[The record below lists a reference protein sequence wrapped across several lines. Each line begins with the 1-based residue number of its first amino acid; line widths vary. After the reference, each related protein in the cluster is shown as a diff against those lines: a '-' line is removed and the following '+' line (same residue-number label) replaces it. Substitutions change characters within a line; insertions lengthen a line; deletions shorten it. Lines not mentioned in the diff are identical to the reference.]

1 MRCAQASATVD
12 KTAFRTELKRRE
24 AALTTEE
31 RQSSDVRL
39 RERFLAEPVVR
50 AVRSILLFAGM
61 GAEVDTGPLL
71 EHLARAGKQVLLP
84 RCLPGHE
91 MEARR
96 YDAAKLVRHRYGMLE
111 PAATCPVVERA
122 AIDLILVPALCYDER
137 CMRMGRGGGFYD
149 RYLSGYTGHTIGLC
163 RDALLCAAVPADS
176 WDRPVELVLTET
188 RRFVHESGR

>member
-1 MRCAQASATVD
+1 MD

-31 RQSSDVRL
+31 RQSSDGLL
-39 RERFLAEPVVR
+39 RERFLAEPIVR
-50 AVRSILLFAGM
+50 AARTILLFAGM
-61 GAEVDTGPLL
+61 GAEVD
-71 EHLARAGKQVLLP
+71 
-84 RCLPGHE
+84 CLPGHE
-91 MEARR
+91 MEARL

-111 PAATCPVVERA
+111 PGATCPVVERA

-149 RYLSGYTGHTIGLC
+149 RYLAGYTGHTIGLC

>member
-1 MRCAQASATVD
+1 MD

-31 RQSSDVRL
+31 RQSSDGLL
-39 RERFLAEPVVR
+39 RERFLAEPIVR
-50 AVRSILLFAGM
+50 AARTILLFAGM

-71 EHLARAGKQVLLP
+71 EHLAQADKQVLLP

-91 MEARR
+91 MEARL

-111 PAATCPVVERA
+111 PGATCPVVERA

-149 RYLSGYTGHTIGLC
+149 RFLAAEPHPTIALCYAFQLLPQLETEAHDIPVDAVLS
-163 RDALLCAAVPADS
+163 A
-176 WDRPVELVLTET
+176 PV
-188 RRFVHESGR
+188 

>member
-1 MRCAQASATVD
+1 MD

-24 AALTTEE
+24 AALTPEE
-31 RQSSDVRL
+31 RQIGDGLL

-50 AVRSILLFAGM
+50 AARTILLFAGM

-71 EHLARAGKQVLLP
+71 EHLTRAGKQVLLP

-149 RYLSGYTGHTIGLC
+149 RYLAGYTGHTIGLC

>member
-1 MRCAQASATVD
+1 MD

-31 RQSSDVRL
+31 RQSSDGLL
-39 RERFLAEPVVR
+39 RERFLAEPIVR
-50 AVRSILLFAGM
+50 AARTILLFAGM

-71 EHLARAGKQVLLP
+71 EHLAQADKQVLLP

-91 MEARR
+91 MEARL

-111 PAATCPVVERA
+111 PGATCQVVELA
-122 AIDLILVPALCYDER
+122 PIDLILVHELCYDEL
-137 CMRMGRGGGFYD
+137 CMLMGRGGGFYD
-149 RYLSGYTGHTIGLC
+149 RYLAGYTGHTIGLC

>member
-1 MRCAQASATVD
+1 MD

-31 RQSSDVRL
+31 RQSSDGLL
-39 RERFLAEPVVR
+39 RERFLAEPIVR
-50 AVRSILLFAGM
+50 AARTILLFAGM

-91 MEARR
+91 MEARL

-111 PAATCPVVERA
+111 PGATCPVVERA

-149 RYLSGYTGHTIGLC
+149 RYLADHGGMTVGLC
-163 RDALLCAAVPADS
+163 REALLCDAVPVDP
-176 WDRPVELVLTET
+176 WDRPVQCVVTEYD
-188 RRFVHESGR
+188 RFMKE